1 MVVMIHS
8 VDHGLAV
15 EKVQPNLRF
24 GKGKGKE
31 ETRRKIRKSER
42 EKGMMGK
49 KEEKLKRI
57 KENKK
62 NDNVEL

>member
-1 MVVMIHS
+1 MIHR
-8 VDHGLAV
+8 VNHGLAV

-31 ETRRKIRKSER
+31 ETRRKRRKSER

-49 KEEKLKRI
+49 KGRKTK
-57 KENKK
+57 KKKSKQEN
-62 NDNVEL
+62 